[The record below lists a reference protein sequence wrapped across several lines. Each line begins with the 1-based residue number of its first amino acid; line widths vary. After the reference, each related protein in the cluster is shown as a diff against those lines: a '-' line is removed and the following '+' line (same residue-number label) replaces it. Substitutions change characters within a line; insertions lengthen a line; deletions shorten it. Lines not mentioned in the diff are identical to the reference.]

1 MAAFALQYFWTLEKI
16 MLCDIEQLENL
27 PKSMENKCSIV
38 GFNRILQLNLFCKT
52 CYNICKIELGPLCLD
67 AEISASSILISWD
80 CGLSTSVEVKHVLV
94 GSSLHNSPK
103 LLNCSKS
110 VIMDFL
116 RSLLQVACFNLNASQ
131 PFSALCYM
139 CCILFISLQIKG
151 SWSNKRGKENYNPY
165 SYGNIFTNCCAALCG
180 PLSPR

>member
-1 MAAFALQYFWTLEKI
+1 
-16 MLCDIEQLENL
+16 MLCDTAQLENL
-27 PKSMENKCSIV
+27 PRSMEKKCSIA
-38 GFNRILQLNLFCKT
+38 GFNSMLQFSLFCKT
-52 CYNICKIELGPLCLD
+52 CYNICKIELRPLCLD
-67 AEISASSILISWD
+67 AEIPALSILIPWD

-103 LLNCSKS
+103 LLSCLES
-110 VIMDFL
+110 VIMGFL
-116 RSLLQVACFNLNASQ
+116 WSLLQVAYCSLNFSL
-131 PFSALCYM
+131 PFSVLYYM
-139 CCILFISLQIKG
+139 WCILFISLQIKG

>member
-1 MAAFALQYFWTLEKI
+1 MF
-16 MLCDIEQLENL
+16 CDTAQLENL

-38 GFNRILQLNLFCKT
+38 GFNSMLQLSLLCKA
-52 CYNICKIELGPLCLD
+52 CYNIRKIELGPLRLD
-67 AEISASSILISWD
+67 AEIPASSVLISWD
-80 CGLSTSVEVKHVLV
+80 CGLSTSMEVKHVLV

-103 LLNCSKS
+103 CLNCLESI
-110 VIMDFL
+110 IMSFL
-116 RSLLQVACFNLNASQ
+116 WSLPQVACCNLNFSQ
-131 PFSALCYM
+131 PFSVLYYM
-139 CCILFISLQIKG
+139 GCILFISLQIKG